1 MTYRSEARPIY
12 DRRMP
17 TTRITRTAPLAS
29 AARST
34 AGIAERPRRAHA
46 APPLPLRALEPGAG
60 GQPLYRGVKR
70 ALLAALEEGGYAP
83 GSALPSET
91 ELAASFGVS
100 IGTVRRAVDELV
112 ADHLLVRRQG
122 RGTFVATH
130 DAERFLFQF
139 FHVERADGHR
149 EVPQVELLSF
159 QRQRLDEPDA
169 AEALHLREGEA
180 VLAVENRLTLQ
191 GRPVVHDRLVLP
203 AALFRGLTEKRLAER
218 PSTIYQLYQSEFA
231 ITVLR
236 AAERARA
243 IAADRAAARVLGV
256 PVGAPVMQ
264 VRRTAL
270 TFGDKPVEYR
280 VSVINTARHDYVH
293 VLSRPAGR
301 GGV

>member
-1 MTYRSEARPIY
+1 MPEAR
-12 DRRMP
+12 RAAVL
-17 TTRITRTAPLAS
+17 APAF
-29 AARST
+29 
-34 AGIAERPRRAHA
+34 E
-46 APPLPLRALEPGAG
+46 RALPGAAG
-60 GQPLYRGVKR
+60 AGPLYRLAKR
-70 ALLAALEEGGYAP
+70 ALLQAIEGGACPP
-83 GSALPSET
+83 GAALPSET
-91 ELAASFGVS
+91 ELARTLGVS
-100 IGTVRRAVDELV
+100 IGTLRRAVDELV
-112 ADHLLVRRQG
+112 ADHILVRHQG

-149 EVPQVELLSF
+149 ESPQVELLGF
-159 QRQRLDEPDA
+159 QRQRLDD
-169 AEALHLREGEA
+169 AEAATALRLREGEA
-180 VLAVENRLTLQ
+180 VLVVENRLTLQ

-203 AALFRGLTEKRLAER
+203 AALFRGLSEKRLAER
-218 PSTIYQLYQSEFA
+218 PGTIYQLYQSEFA

-243 IAADRAAARVLGV
+243 VAADRSAARVLGV

-293 VLSRPAGR
+293 LLSRAATEGAPGR
-301 GGV
+301 